1 MKNVLLEVQKI
12 QRSLLGKATIFVET
26 FVFDDGDFLVRADVF
41 VNDKPNSFYFYNYES
56 EEKHK
61 ETMKL
66 LKKLIKKI

>member
-1 MKNVLLEVQKI
+1 MKNVLLAVQKI
-12 QRSLLGKATIFVET
+12 QHSLLGKAT
-26 FVFDDGDFLVRADVF
+26 VF
-41 VNDKPNSFYFYNYES
+41 VNTFILDGDTLVCATVFVDDEPNLFYFYSHDS